1 MFLINPFVFTH
12 ILFIGIK
19 LLLKQNQNKNDE
31 IEIHE
36 TIGCMLLNKK
46 MLTM

>member
-1 MFLINPFVFTH
+1 MFRINPFVFTH
-12 ILFIGIK
+12 ILFISIK
-19 LLLKQNQNKNDE
+19 LWFKQNQKENDE

-36 TIGCMLLNKK
+36 IIACMILNKT